1 MTISIRGNRLSILT
15 NDIEDKQ
22 YQIENMN
29 TQIDISPRKKQLKEE
44 YERLQLEYAAL
55 VAERDELENSEGP
68 RLTALYMEAVGQL
81 QYEVLVLRYE
91 IALLKQKR
99 DLLQAYKNRGE
110 KADLNYVDEQV
121 EATAKTYNENIQW
134 EEEKIKQAKAYIEEQ
149 KEKEKKNQEDEKR
162 ELRDLYRKLVHR
174 LHPDLHPE
182 QTEWEKELFLNVQDA
197 YEKGDLERLRELAQL
212 LEAGMPT
219 DAVENET
226 TEEWEERVNQLKE
239 EIKKIREEIARI
251 LQEFPFTYR
260 ERLNDREWISQTQ
273 DMLRKEIAELENEKT
288 RLEKIVC
295 VMEKGG
301 KR

>member
-15 NDIEDKQ
+15 NDIDKQ

-121 EATAKTYNENIQW
+121 EATAKTYNENIQR

-149 KEKEKKNQEDEKR
+149 KEEEKKNQENEKR

-174 LHPDLHPE
+174 LHPDLHLVLPAAGQRAKQRSRFSARPVVGHIRRNLHQVLQLHRGSE
-182 QTEWEKELFLNVQDA
+182 VDQYSHQHDDQRQHDPQPGSGHMHIVVQFLRG
-197 YEKGDLERLRELAQL
+197 GDPAFLPLLYRLAH
-212 LEAGMPT
+212 GS
-219 DAVENET
+219 
-226 TEEWEERVNQLKE
+226 
-239 EIKKIREEIARI
+239 
-251 LQEFPFTYR
+251 
-260 ERLNDREWISQTQ
+260 ISF
-273 DMLRKEIAELENEKT
+273 
-288 RLEKIVC
+288 
-295 VMEKGG
+295 
-301 KR
+301 

>member
-15 NDIEDKQ
+15 NDIDKQ

-29 TQIDISPRKKQLKEE
+29 AQIDISPRKKQLKEE

-121 EATAKTYNENIQW
+121 EATAKTYNENIQR

-149 KEKEKKNQEDEKR
+149 KEEEKKNQENEKR

-182 QTEWEKELFLNVQDA
+182 QTEWEKELFLKVQDA
-197 YEKGDLERLRELAQL
+197 YEKGDLEKLRELAQQ
-212 LEAGMPT
+212 LEAGMPA
-219 DAVENET
+219 DAVNNET

-239 EIKKIREEIARI
+239 EIAKIREEIEKI

-260 ERLNDREWISQTQ
+260 ERLNNPEWIAQTQ
-273 DMLRKEIAELENEKT
+273 DMLRKEISELEKEKI
-288 RLEKIVC
+288 RLEKIVNI
-295 VMEKGG
+295 MEKGG

>member
-1 MTISIRGNRLSILT
+1 
-15 NDIEDKQ
+15 
-22 YQIENMN
+22 MN
-29 TQIDISPRKKQLKEE
+29 NAIDISPRKKQLKEE

-81 QYEVLVLRYE
+81 QYEVLVLQYE

-121 EATAKTYNENIQW
+121 EATAKTYNENIQR

-149 KEKEKKNQEDEKR
+149 KEEEKKNQENEKR

-182 QTEWEKELFLNVQDA
+182 QTEWEKELFLKVQDA
-197 YEKGDLERLRELAQL
+197 YEKGDLERLRELAKQ
-212 LEAGMPT
+212 LEAGMPA
-219 DAVENET
+219 DAVDNET
-226 TEEWEERVNQLKE
+226 TEEWEERVNQLKN
-239 EIKKIREEIARI
+239 EITKIREEIARI

-260 ERLNDREWISQTQ
+260 ERLNNPEWISQTQ
-273 DMLRKEIAELENEKT
+273 NMLRQEIAELKKEKT
-288 RLEKIVC
+288 RLEKIVSI
-295 VMEKGG
+295 MEKQL
-301 KR
+301 

>member
-1 MTISIRGNRLSILT
+1 MKPGT
-15 NDIEDKQ
+15 
-22 YQIENMN
+22 NMN
-29 TQIDISPRKKQLKEE
+29 NAIDISPRKKQLKEK

-55 VAERDELENSEGP
+55 VAERDELVNSEGP

-81 QYEVLVLRYE
+81 QYEELVLQYE

-110 KADLNYVDEQV
+110 KADLNYVNEQV
-121 EATAKTYNENIQW
+121 EATAKTYNENIQR

-149 KEKEKKNQEDEKR
+149 KEEEKKNQEDEKR
-162 ELRDLYRKLVHR
+162 KLRDLYRKLVHR

-182 QTEWEKELFLNVQDA
+182 QTEWEKELFLKVQDA
-197 YEKGDLERLRELAQL
+197 YEKGDLERLRELSQQ
-212 LEAGMPT
+212 LEAGMPA
-219 DAVENET
+219 DAVDNET

-239 EIKKIREEIARI
+239 EITKIREEIARI

-260 ERLNDREWISQTQ
+260 ERLNNPEWISQTQ
-273 DMLRKEIAELENEKT
+273 NMLRQEIAELKKEKT
-288 RLEKIVC
+288 RLEKIVSI
-295 VMEKGG
+295 MEKGG

>member
-1 MTISIRGNRLSILT
+1 MGL
-15 NDIEDKQ
+15 
-22 YQIENMN
+22 NMN
-29 TQIDISPRKKQLKEE
+29 SAIDISPRKKLLKEE
-44 YERLQLEYAAL
+44 YERLQQEYAAL

-81 QYEVLVLRYE
+81 QYEVLVLQYE

-121 EATAKTYNENIQW
+121 ETTAKTYKENIQR

-149 KEKEKKNQEDEKR
+149 KEEEKKSQEDEKR

-182 QTEWEKELFLNVQDA
+182 QTEWEKELFLKVQDA
-197 YEKGDLERLRELAQL
+197 YEKGDLERLRELAQQ
-212 LEAGMPT
+212 LEAGMPA
-219 DAVENET
+219 DAVDNET

-239 EIKKIREEIARI
+239 EIAKIREEIARI

-260 ERLNDREWISQTQ
+260 ERLNNPEWIAQTQ
-273 DMLRKEIAELENEKT
+273 DMLRKEIAELEKEKT
-288 RLEKIVC
+288 RLEKIVSI
-295 VMEKGG
+295 MEKGG

>member
-1 MTISIRGNRLSILT
+1 
-15 NDIEDKQ
+15 
-22 YQIENMN
+22 MN
-29 TQIDISPRKKQLKEE
+29 NSIDISTRKKQLKEE
-44 YERLQLEYAAL
+44 YERLQLEYADL

-81 QYEVLVLRYE
+81 QYEVLVLQYE

-121 EATAKTYNENIQW
+121 EATAKTYNENIQR

-149 KEKEKKNQEDEKR
+149 KEEEKKNQEDEKR

-182 QTEWEKELFLNVQDA
+182 QTEWEKELFLKIQEA
-197 YEKGDLERLRELAQL
+197 YEKGDLERLRELAKQ
-212 LEAGMPT
+212 LEAGMPA
-219 DAVENET
+219 DAVDNET

-239 EIKKIREEIARI
+239 EIAKIREEIARI
-251 LQEFPFTYR
+251 LQGFPFTYR
-260 ERLNDREWISQTQ
+260 ERLNDPEWIAQTR
-273 DMLRKEIAELENEKT
+273 DMLRKEIAELEKEKT
-288 RLEKIVC
+288 RLEKIVSI
-295 VMEKGG
+295 MEKGG

>member
-15 NDIEDKQ
+15 NDIDKQ

-121 EATAKTYNENIQW
+121 EATAKTYNENIQR

-149 KEKEKKNQEDEKR
+149 KEEEKKNQENEKR

-182 QTEWEKELFLNVQDA
+182 QTEWEKELFLKVQDA
-197 YEKGDLERLRELAQL
+197 YEKGDLEKLRELAQQ
-212 LEAGMPT
+212 LEAGMPA
-219 DAVENET
+219 DAVNNET

-239 EIKKIREEIARI
+239 EIAKIREEIDSI

-260 ERLNDREWISQTQ
+260 ERLNNPEWIAQTQ
-273 DMLRKEIAELENEKT
+273 DMLRKEIPELEKEKI
-288 RLEKIVC
+288 RLEKIVNI
-295 VMEKGG
+295 MEKGG

>member
-15 NDIEDKQ
+15 NDIDKQ

-121 EATAKTYNENIQW
+121 EATAKTYNENIQR

-149 KEKEKKNQEDEKR
+149 KEEEKKNQENEKR

-182 QTEWEKELFLNVQDA
+182 QTEWEKELFLKVEEA
-197 YEKGDLERLRELAQL
+197 YEKGDLEKLRELAQQ
-212 LEAGMPT
+212 LEAGMPA
-219 DAVENET
+219 DAVNNET

-239 EIKKIREEIARI
+239 EIAKIREEIEKI

-260 ERLNDREWISQTQ
+260 ERLNNPEWIAQTQ
-273 DMLRKEIAELENEKT
+273 DMLRKEIPELEKEKI
-288 RLEKIVC
+288 RLEKIVNI
-295 VMEKGG
+295 MEKGG

>member
-15 NDIEDKQ
+15 NDIDKQ

-121 EATAKTYNENIQW
+121 EATAKTYNENIQR

-149 KEKEKKNQEDEKR
+149 KEEEKKNQEDEKR

-182 QTEWEKELFLNVQDA
+182 QTEWEKELFLKVQDA
-197 YEKGDLERLRELAQL
+197 YEKGDLERLRDLSQQ
-212 LEAGMPT
+212 LEAGMPA
-219 DAVENET
+219 DVVDNET
-226 TEEWEERVNQLKE
+226 TEEWEERVNQLKD
-239 EIKKIREEIARI
+239 EISKIREEIARI

-260 ERLNDREWISQTQ
+260 ERLNNPEWISQTQ
-273 DMLRKEIAELENEKT
+273 NMLRQEIAELKKEKT
-288 RLEKIVC
+288 RLEKIVSI
-295 VMEKGG
+295 MEKGG

>member
-1 MTISIRGNRLSILT
+1 
-15 NDIEDKQ
+15 
-22 YQIENMN
+22 MN
-29 TQIDISPRKKQLKEE
+29 NSIDISPRKKQLKEE
-44 YERLQLEYAAL
+44 YERLQLEYADL

-81 QYEVLVLRYE
+81 QYEVLVFQYE

-121 EATAKTYNENIQW
+121 EATAKTYNENIQR

-149 KEKEKKNQEDEKR
+149 KEEEKKNQEDEKR

-182 QTEWEKELFLNVQDA
+182 QTEWEKELFLKIQEA
-197 YEKGDLERLRELAQL
+197 YEKGDLERLRELAKQ
-212 LEAGMPT
+212 LEAGMPA
-219 DAVENET
+219 DAVDNET

-239 EIKKIREEIARI
+239 EIAKIREEIARI

-260 ERLNDREWISQTQ
+260 ERLNNPEWIAQTQ
-273 DMLRKEIAELENEKT
+273 DMLRKEIAELEKEKA
-288 RLEKIVC
+288 RLEKIVSI
-295 VMEKGG
+295 MEKGG

>member
-1 MTISIRGNRLSILT
+1 
-15 NDIEDKQ
+15 
-22 YQIENMN
+22 MN
-29 TQIDISPRKKQLKEE
+29 SAIDISPRKKLLKEE

-81 QYEVLVLRYE
+81 QYEVLVLQYE

-121 EATAKTYNENIQW
+121 EATAKTYNENIQR

-149 KEKEKKNQEDEKR
+149 KEEEKKNQENEKR

-174 LHPDLHPE
+174 LHPDLHRE
-182 QTEWEKELFLNVQDA
+182 QTEWEKELFLKVQDA
-197 YEKGDLERLRELAQL
+197 YEKGDLERLRELAQQ
-212 LEAGMPT
+212 LEAGMPA
-219 DAVENET
+219 DAVDNET

-239 EIKKIREEIARI
+239 EIAKIREEIARI

-260 ERLNDREWISQTQ
+260 ERLNDPEWIVQTQ
-273 DMLRKEIAELENEKT
+273 DMLRKEIAELEKEKT
-288 RLEKIVC
+288 RLEKIVSI
-295 VMEKGG
+295 MEKGG

>member
-1 MTISIRGNRLSILT
+1 M
-15 NDIEDKQ
+15 Q
-22 YQIENMN
+22 NMN
-29 TQIDISPRKKQLKEE
+29 SAIDISPRKKLLKEE
-44 YERLQLEYAAL
+44 YERLQQEYAAL

-81 QYEVLVLRYE
+81 QYEVLVLQYE

-121 EATAKTYNENIQW
+121 ETTAKTYKENIQR

-149 KEKEKKNQEDEKR
+149 KEEEKKNQEDEKR

-182 QTEWEKELFLNVQDA
+182 QTEWEKELFLKVQDA
-197 YEKGDLERLRELAQL
+197 YEKGDLERLRELAKQ
-212 LEAGMPT
+212 LEAGMPA
-219 DAVENET
+219 DAVDNET

-239 EIKKIREEIARI
+239 EIAKIREEIARI

-260 ERLNDREWISQTQ
+260 ERLNNPEWIAQTQ
-273 DMLRKEIAELENEKT
+273 DMLRKEIAELEKEKI
-288 RLEKIVC
+288 RLEKIVNI
-295 VMEKGG
+295 MEKGG